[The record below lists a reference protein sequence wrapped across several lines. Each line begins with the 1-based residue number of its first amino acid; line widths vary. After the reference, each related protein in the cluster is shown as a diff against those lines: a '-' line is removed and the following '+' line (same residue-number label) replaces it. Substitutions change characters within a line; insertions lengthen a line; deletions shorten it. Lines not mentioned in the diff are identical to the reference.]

1 MAEQG
6 GTSESKTR
14 AAPAASPL
22 LSPIRDLTFGL
33 VGFVAAVGRRFLAD
47 RCMLHASALAYTS
60 LLSLVP
66 LLALMFAVLKGLG
79 VQRGIEPLL
88 LSRLGLAPDVVEQIV
103 GFIDRI
109 NVGTLG
115 TLGAATLVLTVLSVL
130 GAVEASLNQIWRV
143 AHNRSW
149 LRKTTDY
156 LGVVL
161 LTPFLLLA
169 GVAITS
175 SAEEQA
181 ILRWALDTEYVG
193 EALVR
198 VMRLA
203 PIVINALALGIVYAV
218 MPNRRPRFVPI
229 LAGAAAAGVVWQVV
243 QVGYV
248 SLQIGVARY
257 SAIYGALSQLPVTL
271 VWLYVSWAVVLFG
284 AEIGATLELGT
295 LMERDS
301 SASRRAIGL
310 HILVCLAERFAEV
323 GGGLTVR
330 ALAARLALS
339 PPLTDDVC
347 RALAGAGL
355 LVALEADEPAYALGR
370 EPQSIDL
377 AAVDALLGGDSLPPR
392 ADERVRAA
400 LEALRK
406 SEADAWAGKRLSDL
420 L

>member
-1 MAEQG
+1 MDG
-6 GTSESKTR
+6 RDGTSENETR
-14 AAPAASPL
+14 SAPVGSL
-22 LSPIRDLTFGL
+22 LSGPRDVALGL
-33 VGFVAAVGRRFLAD
+33 ARFVIAVGRRFVAD
-47 RCMLHASALAYTS
+47 RCLLHASALAYTS

-79 VQRGIEPLL
+79 VQRGLEPLL
-88 LSRLGLAPDVVEQIV
+88 LSRLGLAPDVVDQIV

-115 TLGAATLVLTVLSVL
+115 TLGAAALILTVLSVL

-181 ILRWALDTEYVG
+181 ILRWALDSEYVG

-203 PIVINALALGIVYAV
+203 PIAINALALGIVYAV
-218 MPNRRPRFVPI
+218 MPNRRPHFVPI
-229 LAGAAAAGVVWQVV
+229 LGGAVVAGVVWQVV
-243 QVGYV
+243 QVAYV
-248 SLQIGVARY
+248 NLQIGVARY

-271 VWLYVSWAVVLFG
+271 VWLYVSWVVVLIG
-284 AEIGATLELGT
+284 AEIGATLELGAAT
-295 LMERDS
+295 DGEGGI
-301 SASRRAIGL
+301 SRRAVAL
-310 HILVCLAERFAEV
+310 HVLVRLAERFAEP
-323 GGGLTVR
+323 GGGLAVR
-330 ALAARLALS
+330 ALAADLALS
-339 PPLTDDVC
+339 PALTAEIC
-347 RALAGAGL
+347 RTLAGGGY
-355 LVALEADEPAYALGR
+355 LVAVEASEPSYALGR
-370 EPQSIDL
+370 EPQSIEL
-377 AAVDALLGGDSLPPR
+377 AAVDALVGGDPLPPR
-392 ADERVRAA
+392 ADQRVRAA
-400 LEALRK
+400 LADLRDRET
-406 SEADAWAGKRLSDL
+406 SAWEGRRLSDL